1 MALLVISG
9 FLQFVNGLSGS
20 INRKEL
26 LLEELIK
33 LGLDSNR
40 KSICDRLFMEKDWLS
55 LTI

>member
-40 KSICDRLFMEKDWLS
+40 KSICDRLFMEKD
-55 LTI
+55 